1 MTQNRAPRL
10 LLPKG
15 REAAIT
21 RRLFLGGVAGV
32 GAAVALAACSK
43 PGGSG
48 TSGTGDLRVYS
59 WAGYDADE
67 NLSGFG
73 KPVKIDAYSS
83 NEEMIAKL
91 VAARGTSGYDIV
103 IPTGVF
109 IPQMA
114 ENGLLEK
121 LDLSRLPNAAN
132 LDAAFR
138 AQKWDPDNAHSVCK
152 FWGTTGFVYDTTV
165 IKRELTSWDDFIDAA
180 KHEAR
185 GRTSLVDD
193 PGEIAAILCFARG
206 WDQSTTD
213 PDKLNQ
219 IRTFLVDELAPCISA
234 FDSAP
239 GGSAI
244 PQGTQVLMHSWNGD
258 ARRGI
263 LNSPN
268 PSRWR
273 WVLPTPQ
280 TNLWMDNW
288 AIVKG
293 APNVDAAYEF
303 IDYSMGVDEAA
314 RNTEFVGY
322 GTGIKGSKEQLVA
335 QNAKML
341 EMIFP
346 TDEQKARMY
355 TGVIN
360 DAQQVRMEIVN
371 EMKAR
376 AGR

>member
-1 MTQNRAPRL
+1 MTLNRAPRL
-10 LLPKG
+10 LVPRG
-15 REAAIT
+15 REAAIS

-32 GAAVALAACSK
+32 SAAVALAACSK
-43 PGGSG
+43 PGGS
-48 TSGTGDLRVYS
+48 TASGDLRVYS

-67 NLSGFG
+67 NVSDFG

-114 ENGLLEK
+114 ENGLLET
-121 LDLSRLPNAAN
+121 LDMSRLPNVAN
-132 LDAAFR
+132 IDAAFR
-138 AQKWDPDNAHSVCK
+138 NQKWDPDNTHSVCK

-165 IKRELTSWDDFIDAA
+165 IKRELTSWDDFISAA
-180 KHEAR
+180 KGEAK

-213 PDKLNQ
+213 PAQLDQ
-219 IRTFLVDELAPCISA
+219 IRTFLVNELAPCISA
-234 FDSAP
+234 FDSSP
-239 GGSAI
+239 GSSAI

-263 LNSPN
+263 LSSPT
-268 PSRWR
+268 PERWK

-288 AIVKG
+288 AIVKD
-293 APNVDAAYEF
+293 APNRDAAYEF
-303 IDYSMGVDEAA
+303 INYSLGVDQAA

-322 GTGIKGSKEQLVA
+322 GTGVTGTQERLVA
-335 QNAKML
+335 ENAEL
-341 EMIFP
+341 LDMIFP
-346 TDEQKARMY
+346 TAEQKTRMY

-360 DAQQVRMEIVN
+360 DAQQVRMDIVS

-376 AGR
+376 AGG